1 MLPAAYYEAT
11 ILTKKIELPCELGNL
26 NLCRHYKYPS
36 INEFGPVYQPFITD
50 GGKASKPRDLYTDPE
65 HLKLVKENELPV
77 ISAEQPKLSYIVAV
91 PRTGRYIVV
100 VDYITDRQYPDTSNI
115 NVNLADSDQD
125 EGVVTLYPC
134 IYTTVCRQP
143 VIDDDAREKV
153 FYLDNTD
160 LKAIEIKSL
169 GEIRVAIK
177 SVTAIPI
184 HEWSIDLITPSPVCV
199 VKDGNCVQATFQGA
213 PDSKKIEFEHDHE
226 SQVSTNNPVDL
237 FENNTK
243 LIYLD
248 DTSSTIEIITKVPSP
263 GRYNILV
270 KFFQP
275 NYAKFDIV
283 YKIDADKLSYNGK
296 LNLRNCP
303 SNSGCR
309 ELIVQD
315 NGINSFDVEEN
326 ITLTFTVIYTQTNP

>member
-1 MLPAAYYEAT
+1 MLLPAAYYEAT
-11 ILTKKIELPCELGNL
+11 ILTKKIENPCELGNL

-36 INEFGPVYQPFITD
+36 INEFGSVYDPFITD
-50 GGKASKPRDLYTDPE
+50 GGEASKPTEFYTDPE
-65 HLKLVKENELPV
+65 HLKLLKEKELPV
-77 ISAEQPKLSYIVAV
+77 ISTDQSKLSYIVDV

-100 VDYITDRQYPDTSNI
+100 VDYITDRQFSESSTI
-115 NVNLADSDQD
+115 NVELIDSDQGK
-125 EGVVTLYPC
+125 GVVTLYPC
-134 IYTTVCRQP
+134 IFTTVCRQP
-143 VIDDDAREKV
+143 VIDEDSREKI
-153 FYLDNTD
+153 FNLDNTD
-160 LKAIEIKSL
+160 LKAIEINGD
-169 GEIRVAIK
+169 GENRVGVK
-177 SVTAIPI
+177 SVTAIPV

-199 VKDGNCVQATFQGA
+199 VKDGKCVQASFQSA
-213 PDSKKIEFEHDHE
+213 PDSKKIEFEHEHE
-226 SQVSTNNPVDL
+226 SRVSQSNPVDL
-237 FENNTK
+237 FDNSTK

-248 DTSSTIEIITKVPSP
+248 DTSSTIEIQTKVPSP
-263 GRYNILV
+263 GRYNILA

-326 ITLTFTVIYTQTNP
+326 ITLTFTVS